1 MATTAVPSPPPG
13 SRSNAPWRAFG
24 PLRPGSGGFTLL
36 ELVVGLSIVAI
47 LAAVALPMYREQ
59 AQRSR
64 LGEGV
69 AALADARA
77 AMERY
82 YLNQR
87 TYVGG
92 PCGSTVTVGLFTL
105 VCPSTPTAT
114 TYTIRA
120 TGSGTAAGVVYT
132 IDHHGDARTT
142 ALPSGWGSVP
152 SGGHRC
158 WITRKGD
165 TC

>member
-1 MATTAVPSPPPG
+1 MAATAVPSLPTR
-13 SRSNAPWRAFG
+13 SRPAAPSRRFG
-24 PLRPGSGGFTLL
+24 PLRPGGRGFTLL
-36 ELVVGLSIVAI
+36 ELVLGLSLMAI
-47 LAAVALPMYREQ
+47 LAAVALPMYRAQ

-92 PCGSTVTVGLFTL
+92 PCGSTVTVGLFTV
-105 VCPSTPTAT
+105 VCPSTPTASA
-114 TYTIRA
+114 YTIRA
-120 TGSGTAAGVVYT
+120 TGSGTAAGAVYT

-152 SGGHRC
+152 SGGYRC

>member
-1 MATTAVPSPPPG
+1 MVAAPAPLPF
-13 SRSNAPWRAFG
+13 SRR
-24 PLRPGSGGFTLL
+24 RPASRRGRRPTGFTLL
-36 ELVVGLSIVAI
+36 ELVVGLAIVAL
-47 LAAVALPMYREQ
+47 LAAVALPTYREQ

-87 TYVGG
+87 SYVGG
-92 PCGSTVTVGLFTL
+92 PCATSATIGLFTV
-105 VCPSTPTAT
+105 VCPSTPTASA
-114 TYTIRA
+114 YTIRA
-120 TGSGTAAGVVYT
+120 TGSGVAAGAVYT
-132 IDHHGDARTT
+132 IDHHGDGRTT

-152 SGGHRC
+152 SGGYSC
-158 WITRKGD
+158 WITRRGA